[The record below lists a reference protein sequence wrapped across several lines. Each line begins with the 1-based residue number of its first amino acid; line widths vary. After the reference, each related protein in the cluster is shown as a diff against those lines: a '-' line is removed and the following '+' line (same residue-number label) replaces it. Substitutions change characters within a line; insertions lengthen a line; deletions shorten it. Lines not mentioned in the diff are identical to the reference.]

1 MGAINLNY
9 YRQLVDEKVSDA
21 WHNMEQAEKAYR
33 QAKANY
39 ESVMMEKNNFEKA
52 IEETMDRVEKG
63 MFINVLI

>member
-33 QAKANY
+33 QAKATY
-39 ESVMMEKNNFEKA
+39 ESAMMEKDNFEKA
-52 IEETMDRVEKG
+52 IQETMDNVEKG
-63 MFINVLI
+63 MFINVLV